1 MREKEKS
8 SGNPKK
14 KFVWPKEKLQVTEKR
29 FRWLK
34 GYQRN
39 SKCDRTKC
47 SGDWRKQVRRLK
59 GTKVQVTERK
69 VRMNWLFG
77 NLGLAITPLQA
88 WRCPRNLPS
97 LLGRRPIFYFAF
109 MYNDQQLLFL
119 SAFQKR
125 IKIPDKYWIQTN
137 LIKRARTILK
147 WYTFIVLH

>member
-1 MREKEKS
+1 MGEKEKS

-34 GYQRN
+34 GP
-39 SKCDRTKC
+39 KVHVTKEKV
-47 SGDWRKQVRRLK
+47 DVTEKRFRWLKKQVRWLK

-109 MYNDQQLLFL
+109 IYNNQQLLF
-119 SAFQKR
+119 FKCIPIKKKRYQKNTEFK
-125 IKIPDKYWIQTN
+125 KIWS
-137 LIKRARTILK
+137 KRLERS
-147 WYTFIVLH
+147 

>member
-1 MREKEKS
+1 MGGKEKS

-14 KFVWPKEKLQVTEKR
+14 KFVWPKKKLQVTEKR

-34 GYQRN
+34 G
-39 SKCDRTKC
+39 TKVQVTKEKVNVTEKKGSGTEENR
-47 SGDWRKQVRRLK
+47 SGDWKLK

-109 MYNDQQLLFL
+109 MYNNQQPLFL
-119 SAFQKR
+119 SAFQIR
-125 IKIPDKYWIQTN
+125 IKIPDKYWFEQI
-137 LIKRARTILK
+137 RLK
-147 WYTFIVLH
+147 GLEHS

>member
-1 MREKEKS
+1 MGGKEKS
-8 SGNPKK
+8 PNK

-34 GYQRN
+34 GTKVQVAKEKVNVTKKKVQVTER
-39 SKCDRTKC
+39 SKS
-47 SGDWRKQVRRLK
+47 SGDWKEGKFRWLK
-59 GTKVQVTERK
+59 GAKVQVTERK

-109 MYNDQQLLFL
+109 LYNYQQLVF
-119 SAFQKR
+119 KC
-125 IKIPDKYWIQTN
+125 IPKKNKDSWQ
-137 LIKRARTILK
+137 ILNSNK
-147 WYTFIVLH
+147 ST